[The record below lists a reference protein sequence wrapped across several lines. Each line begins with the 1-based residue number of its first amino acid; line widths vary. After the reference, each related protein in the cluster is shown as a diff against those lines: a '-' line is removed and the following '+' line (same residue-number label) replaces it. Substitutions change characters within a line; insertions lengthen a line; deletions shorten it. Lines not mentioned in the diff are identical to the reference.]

1 MEDAALTEGAGM
13 MAASRPATEGGTED
27 ACGIAS
33 GFVAATALV
42 AALAVRATGAA
53 ATGLVAATGAAC
65 ASATASGCLASATL
79 KRLESVA
86 DTSATLRGRPSLSK
100 KIERLA

>member
-1 MEDAALTEGAGM
+1 
-13 MAASRPATEGGTED
+13 MAASRPATEGGTDD

-33 GFVAATALV
+33 GFVAT
-42 AALAVRATGAA
+42 
-53 ATGLVAATGAAC
+53 TGLVTVVAVAATGAATATLVGATGAALDVPC
-65 ASATASGCLASATL
+65 ASATAAGCFASATW

-100 KIERLA
+100 KIERLARAALGKT